1 MAQVVRLLSPITNNA
16 EQVMIIAINDYRRAN
31 SECAV
36 EPLDERLLF
45 GNTVRVP
52 RVRTRHYE
60 AQHLSSP
67 QLPDDFDDFN
77 AKDFIERA
85 YALATQI

>member
-1 MAQVVRLLSPITNNA
+1 MLTPNINNS
-16 EQVMIIAINDYRRAN
+16 EPVMIIPMNDYRRAD
-31 SECAV
+31 SKYAADT
-36 EPLDERLLF
+36 LDDRRLF

-52 RVRTRHYE
+52 RVRTRLYE
-60 AQHLSSP
+60 AEHSSGP